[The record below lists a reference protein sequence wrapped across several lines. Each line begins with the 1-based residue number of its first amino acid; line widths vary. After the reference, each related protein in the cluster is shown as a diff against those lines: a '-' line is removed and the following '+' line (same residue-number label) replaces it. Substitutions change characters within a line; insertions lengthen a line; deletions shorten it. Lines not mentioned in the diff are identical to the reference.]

1 MNLVQLANDLEY
13 VPKEQLAQMSQDPNS
28 NYPPYLVL
36 SEIQRRTA
44 NEKAYASAQSQPTS
58 TVAEEVVGEF
68 MQPQG
73 MQAGMPPESAP
84 TDVFSSGM
92 SGMPASAPMQQPMQ
106 MASGGPTGYFK
117 GGQGTVP
124 MTSPTLKD
132 KANQAMYGLENM
144 ASSYVNPY
152 SGHIRGGLDAVG
164 HMGIGDQVVNP
175 NALNFLHNAN
185 NTLDKVVTG
194 TIGALVPGGSTP
206 FRDMLERRRAR
217 QSSGQEAYDENVEAL
232 SRSDERSDRA
242 SGGSTSY
249 FEGGPTD
256 LTDSEYYGGGL
267 RDLNERL
274 RNQSRID
281 AATTTAQ
288 TAVTEGLDAAGQPL
302 MSSQLVNQN
311 LEPDEMEMEMGM
323 ASGGLTSYATGNR
336 TSLNQSFESPEIF
349 LKTKKALAD
358 RYMDD
363 DGTLD
368 WSQIGTDGL
377 SAGLVASYF
386 TPVGAVR
393 GLGMAGMRA
402 LGAINP
408 FSATAR
414 TKALQGLGRQ
424 TARVFP
430 NTQRTATGQ
439 FRSQRDIGA
448 GALGKFTK
456 PLGILGGVGLLQGM
470 EMDDTYIPD
479 NTNTD
484 TELSQ
489 ADKDFNKQMQA
500 NILANQQ
507 AQLDQNALDQKKAN
521 RMFSPTDLIQ
531 LGGTVMGARD
541 MSELG
546 QGIASV
552 AGLSAQRKVNEKQA
566 GLQARYLQAQTE
578 KIEADIASMPLKDA
592 LASLKQ
598 INLTLKG
605 LNEGAGDATEE
616 QIAQLEMQRQFLQQR
631 ISKQQGYDPSM
642 IAGNNKNVID
652 SYFPNAT

>member
-44 NEKAYASAQSQPTS
+44 NEKAYAAAQSQPTS

-106 MASGGPTGYFK
+106 MASGG
-117 GGQGTVP
+117 
-124 MTSPTLKD
+124 
-132 KANQAMYGLENM
+132 
-144 ASSYVNPY
+144 
-152 SGHIRGGLDAVG
+152 
-164 HMGIGDQVVNP
+164 
-175 NALNFLHNAN
+175 
-185 NTLDKVVTG
+185 
-194 TIGALVPGGSTP
+194 
-206 FRDMLERRRAR
+206 
-217 QSSGQEAYDENVEAL
+217 
-232 SRSDERSDRA
+232 
-242 SGGSTSY
+242 STSY
-249 FEGGPTD
+249 FEGGPTN
-256 LTDSEYYGGGL
+256 LTDQQYYSGGL
-267 RDLNERL
+267 RDFNNRL

-281 AATTTAQ
+281 AAQTSAQ

-336 TSLNQSFESPEIF
+336 TSLERSF
-349 LKTKKALAD
+349 
-358 RYMDD
+358 
-363 DGTLD
+363 
-368 WSQIGTDGL
+368 L
-377 SAGLVASYF
+377 SS
-386 TPVGAVR
+386 
-393 GLGMAGMRA
+393 LGEDIMNM
-402 LGAINP
+402 P
-408 FSATAR
+408 
-414 TKALQGLGRQ
+414 KALQDRYTDEGEGIGSLDYSNIISDASWLIPGG
-424 TARVFP
+424 FL
-430 NTQRTATGQ
+430 ATGSIKGLAKLYQ
-439 FRSQRDIGA
+439 S
-448 GALGKFTK
+448 GALGKSANFLGRQGQRLYSSKIK
-456 PLGILGGVGLLQGM
+456 PGPVVTSKAGKRFVFNSTQGKAILAGKNPPKILSRDFSPLKVGALGLAASPLINFAL
-470 EMDDTYIPD
+470 DDTYIPD

>member
-106 MASGGPTGYFK
+106 MASGGPTGYF
-117 GGQGTVP
+117 
-124 MTSPTLKD
+124 
-132 KANQAMYGLENM
+132 
-144 ASSYVNPY
+144 
-152 SGHIRGGLDAVG
+152 
-164 HMGIGDQVVNP
+164 
-175 NALNFLHNAN
+175 
-185 NTLDKVVTG
+185 
-194 TIGALVPGGSTP
+194 
-206 FRDMLERRRAR
+206 
-217 QSSGQEAYDENVEAL
+217 
-232 SRSDERSDRA
+232 
-242 SGGSTSY
+242 
-249 FEGGPTD
+249 EGGPTN
-256 LTDSEYYGGGL
+256 LTDQQYYSGGL
-267 RDLNERL
+267 RDFNDRL

-281 AATTTAQ
+281 AAQTSAQ

-311 LEPDEMEMEMGM
+311 LEPDEMEMGMGM
-323 ASGGLTSYATGNR
+323 AGGGLTAYAAGDR
-336 TSLNQSFESPEIF
+336 TSLSSSFDDPYSNVGGAFGTTGNPSPDQSFLSRGGEKISNFFSNRYQDEDGADWSNIALDAASLGLMFIPGIGWAAAGGLKAAQLAANAARAAQVAKAVGSAVKTFIPKIVTKEGKKYVTSKSGKLYLTTSSEGRMILNQSKITPKITTTRAPSFTRAS
-349 LKTKKALAD
+349 LA
-358 RYMDD
+358 
-363 DGTLD
+363 T
-368 WSQIGTDGL
+368 
-377 SAGLVASYF
+377 
-386 TPVGAVR
+386 
-393 GLGMAGMRA
+393 
-402 LGAINP
+402 
-408 FSATAR
+408 
-414 TKALQGLGRQ
+414 
-424 TARVFP
+424 
-430 NTQRTATGQ
+430 
-439 FRSQRDIGA
+439 
-448 GALGKFTK
+448 
-456 PLGILGGVGLLQGM
+456 GVGLGGAMYSQYRFG
-470 EMDDTYIPD
+470 DAYNRNNIDK
-479 NTNTD
+479 NKD

-531 LGGTVMGARD
+531 LGGTVMGARN

-546 QGIASV
+546 QGIAGV
-552 AGLSAQRKVNEKQA
+552 AGISAQRKVDEKQA

-642 IAGNNKNVID
+642 IAGSNKNVID